1 MPRLRLLFVSLA
13 LIASG
18 HVMAGDAEDIQQ
30 LLKAKQYPQ
39 ALERADKALAASPK
53 DVQLRFLRG
62 LALTETGRTDE
73 AIKAFT
79 QIAEENPGLPEPYN
93 NLAVLYAQQNQYDK
107 ARAALQ
113 MAIQTNPSYAIAHE
127 NLGDLY
133 ARLASQ
139 SYDKAL
145 QLESG
150 NTKVQTKLTLVHELF
165 SRNPQMVPRNG
176 SPTRIAAA
184 AITPKPTL
192 AATPLPTKAAVTP
205 TPTATKAPTPVPT
218 ATPTAKPSPTA
229 TPTAKPTEAPKQT
242 ETARNADRQRVLSSI
257 DRWAAAWSK
266 QNADGY
272 LASYSKN
279 FRTPKGQKYSE
290 WATER
295 RNRVTAPKH
304 IEVEVSNQVVE
315 FVDDNTVKVKLR
327 QSYKSDRLSSSTG
340 KVLIL
345 ERSGDGWLIIEER
358 AS

>member
-1 MPRLRLLFVSLA
+1 MPRLRSLFVSLA
-13 LIASG
+13 LLASA
-18 HVMAGDAEDIQQ
+18 HVLAGDAEDIQQ
-30 LLKAKQYPQ
+30 LLKARQYPQ
-39 ALERADKALAASPK
+39 ALERADKALAGSPK

-150 NTKVQTKLTLVHELF
+150 NAKIQTKLTLVHELF
-165 SRNPQMVPRNG
+165 SRNPQMAPRGG

-184 AITPKPTL
+184 AITPRPTL
-192 AATPLPTKAAVTP
+192 PATPVPTRAATPLPTP
-205 TPTATKAPTPVPT
+205 TKAPA
-218 ATPTAKPSPTA
+218 ATPAPTA
-229 TPTAKPTEAPKQT
+229 TPTAKPTEAPKQA
-242 ETARNADRQRVLSSI
+242 ETGKPADRQRVLNSI

-266 QNADGY
+266 QNADAY

-279 FRTPKGQKYSE
+279 FRTPKGQKYAE
-290 WATER
+290 WASER
-295 RNRVTAPKH
+295 RDRVTAPKR
-304 IEVEVSNQVVE
+304 IEVGISNPEVE
-315 FVDDNTVKVKLR
+315 FIDGNTVKVKLR
-327 QSYKSDRLSSSTG
+327 QSYKSDRLSSTTG
-340 KVLIL
+340 KVLIM
-345 ERSGDGWLIIEER
+345 ERSGDGWLIVEER
-358 AS
+358 AG